1 MSIQISNQDFFALR
15 EIIPEHIKDSNTNL
29 RDFLEAYYSWLQ
41 SAEDQPSHI
50 INKVIENR
58 DVDRVSDL
66 FIDYL
71 RLEFASGLPLDI
83 KANPRKVYKQI
94 NDMYRSKGSVSSYE
108 ALFNLL
114 FNEEI
119 ELYYP
124 RVDILKPSDGK
135 WDQANQRYINND
147 GFISDKK
154 YIQDSYYYQSFSY
167 VIKTG
172 QTIDKWRSSVKKL
185 LHPSGFELFGQVL
198 IQTFASKKYSQIPPG
213 FNDPLEGKFPI
224 ILNTVIARARSIVF
238 NIAIERAAADTGAT
252 INAASASFSHL
263 EESKFLN
270 PEKNSVYGSLTF
282 VEVNSGKKTTLS
294 FPSQITLKPL

>member
-1 MSIQISNQDFFALR
+1 MSIQENNQDFFSLR
-15 EIIPEHIKDSNTNL
+15 DIIPEHIQSSNTNL
-29 RDFLEAYYSWLQ
+29 RDFLEAYYDWLQ

-58 DVDRVSDL
+58 NIDKISDL
-66 FIDYL
+66 FIEYL
-71 RLEFASGLPLDI
+71 RAEFASGLPLDI

-94 NDMYRSKGSVSSYE
+94 NDMYRSKGSVPSYE

-154 YIQDSYYYQSFSY
+154 YIQDSFYYQNFSY

-172 QTIDKWRSSVKKL
+172 QTVDRWRDSVKKL

-198 IQTFASKKYSQIPPG
+198 IQSFATKLYSQIPPG

-224 ILNTVIARARSIVF
+224 ILDNVIAKARSIAFSIV
-238 NIAIERAAADTGAT
+238 IERSAEDNGVT
-252 INAASASFSHL
+252 INAASSNYYNL
-263 EESKFLN
+263 EETKFLN
-270 PEKNSVYGSLTF
+270 PEKNSVYGNLTF
-282 VEVNSGKKTTLS
+282 VEVNTGGKTTLS